1 MRALGRLAIIMTIL
15 LLGVTFAYDRD
26 HPPYSFKGGAPEHIK
41 AELLVD
47 YKRTEYSSL
56 DGQAYVKLNDGI
68 DGVDL
73 IIRDGRTSLKTMYFP
88 FARAVYWADLDN
100 NGLKDF
106 IVFYISRGNGLGLE
120 GDAVEIFLKAGVG
133 DYRKISYNTTYAG
146 IEDFVDMNMDGVSE
160 VIVTGF
166 YYGGRHN
173 YFTYS
178 IFEFTDFRLTNADNK
193 YPGFPKFVKFT
204 YAYNDKN
211 VHHLLRGVRSMSPS
225 GKAHQVWSPAL

>member
-1 MRALGRLAIIMTIL
+1 MRALGRLAIIMTTL
-15 LLGVTFAYDRD
+15 LLGVTLAYDKN
-26 HPPYSFKGGAPEHIK
+26 HPPYSFKNGAPEHIK

-47 YKRTEYSSL
+47 YKHPQYTSQ
-56 DGQAYVKLNDGI
+56 DGQVYVKLNDGI

-73 IIRDGRTSLKTMYFP
+73 IIRDGRTSLRTLFFP

-133 DYRKISYNTTYAG
+133 EYRKISYNATYAG
-146 IEDFVDMNMDGVSE
+146 IEDFVDLNMDGVSE
-160 VIVTGF
+160 VMVTGF
-166 YYGGRHN
+166 YYGSKHN

-178 IFEFTDFRLTNADNK
+178 IFEFTDFELTNADNK
-193 YPGFPKFVKFT
+193 YQEFPKLVKFT
-204 YAYNDKN
+204 YVPNHKD
-211 VHHLLRGVRSMSPS
+211 MF
-225 GKAHQVWSPAL
+225 

>member
-15 LLGVTFAYDRD
+15 LLGVTLAYDKN
-26 HPPYSFKGGAPEHIK
+26 HPPYAFKDGAPEHIK

-47 YKRTEYSSL
+47 YKHPQYTSQ
-56 DGQAYVKLNDGI
+56 DGQVYVKLNDGI

-73 IIRDGRTSLKTMYFP
+73 IIRDGRTSLRTLFFP
-88 FARAVYWADLDN
+88 FARAVYRVDLDN

-120 GDAVEIFLKAGVG
+120 GDAVEIFLKAGEA
-133 DYRKISYNTTYAG
+133 DYRKILYNTTYAG
-146 IEDFVDMNMDGVSE
+146 IEDFVDLNMDGVSE

-166 YYGGRHN
+166 YYGSKHN

-178 IFEFTDFRLTNADNK
+178 IFELNDFELTNADSK
-193 YPGFPKFVKFT
+193 YQGFPKLVKFT
-204 YAYNDKN
+204 YAPNDKN
-211 VHHLLRGVRSMSPS
+211 THYLPGLIVL
-225 GKAHQVWSPAL
+225 